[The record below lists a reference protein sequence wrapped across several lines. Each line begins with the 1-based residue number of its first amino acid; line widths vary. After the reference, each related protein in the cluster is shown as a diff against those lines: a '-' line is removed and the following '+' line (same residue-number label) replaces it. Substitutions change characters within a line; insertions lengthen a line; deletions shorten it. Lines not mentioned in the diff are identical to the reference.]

1 MYKIIKA
8 QGKDGTDK
16 LPDIEKAHSLYGDL
30 YINKCAF
37 FEYKDDSGKMM
48 RTSTIEDVAM
58 LDNYI
63 IVTTMNTEYWF
74 EKVGE

>member
-8 QGKDGTDK
+8 LGKDGTDK
-16 LPDIEKAHSLYGDL
+16 LPNIEKAHSLYGDL

-37 FEYKDDSGKMM
+37 FEYKDDSKQMM

-58 LDNYI
+58 LDKYI
-63 IVTTMNTEYWF
+63 IVTTRNSEYHF
-74 EKVGE
+74 EKVEE